1 MPGQGENSLTPS
13 PFGVRQDVQGNGK
26 MMNET
31 APATA
36 DQERLLVILAYGLYL
51 LSFAGG
57 FSLLVGAIIA
67 VVRKP
72 HALGSIYESHYRNML
87 VVVIVMLA
95 FGGMLAAAAMAGLLN
110 LLFAFWAYPTS
121 LFWPLSLSALALP
134 VAAFCSLFLGLWFY
148 WRVLRGFILVLD
160 EKPY

>member
-1 MPGQGENSLTPS
+1 MI
-13 PFGVRQDVQGNGK
+13 
-26 MMNET
+26 NET

-36 DQERLLVILAYGLYL
+36 DQERLLVVLAYGLYL

-72 HALGSIYESHYRNML
+72 HARGSIYESHYRNML
-87 VVVIVMLA
+87 VVVFVVLA
-95 FGGMLAAAAMAGLLN
+95 FAGLMIAAAMAGVLD
-110 LLFAFWAYPTS
+110 LLFAYWASPES
-121 LFWPLSLSALALP
+121 FFWPLSLSALAIP
-134 VAAFCSLFLGLWFY
+134 VAAFCSLLLGLWFY

>member
-1 MPGQGENSLTPS
+1 
-13 PFGVRQDVQGNGK
+13 

-36 DQERLLVILAYGLYL
+36 DQERLLAVLAYGLYL

-57 FSLLVGAIIA
+57 FSLVIGAIIA

-72 HALGSIYESHYRNML
+72 HARGSIYESHYRNML
-87 VVVIVMLA
+87 VVVFVMLA
-95 FGGMLAAAAMAGLLN
+95 FGGLLLAAAMGGILN
-110 LLFAFWAYPTS
+110 LLFAYWADPVS
-121 LFWPLSLSALALP
+121 LFWPLSLSAMAIPFAAL
-134 VAAFCSLFLGLWFY
+134 CSLFLGLWFY